1 MTCLPLL
8 LSYRKALEPRRSAYG
23 SHVTSFGIE
32 RVKLSAQGN
41 KHWVMKAVIVALGQT
56 KVNASE
62 FGVGF
67 KGHGYHKGKGES
79 PQVPINMGERKTT
92 EIYSADMV
100 INFNARLFS
109 LGRAMEF

>member
-1 MTCLPLL
+1 
-8 LSYRKALEPRRSAYG
+8 
-23 SHVTSFGIE
+23 
-32 RVKLSAQGN
+32 
-41 KHWVMKAVIVALGQT
+41 MKAVIVALGQT

-67 KGHGYHKGKGES
+67 KGHGYHKGKGE
-79 PQVPINMGERKTT
+79 RKTT